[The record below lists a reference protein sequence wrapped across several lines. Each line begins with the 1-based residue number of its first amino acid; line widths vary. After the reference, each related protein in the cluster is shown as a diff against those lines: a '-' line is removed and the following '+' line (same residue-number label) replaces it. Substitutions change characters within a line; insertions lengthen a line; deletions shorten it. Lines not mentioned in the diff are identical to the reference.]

1 MAFLSRL
8 IRETYI
14 AVSLVSLRLLAR
26 PCYVAVAGCRTAGFL
41 GGHARSD
48 NYAAVLR
55 LQRTQPK
62 DRRIYTAPF
71 QESLQCGSLRRH
83 TNRTGQEPQGH
94 KADGNASP
102 ESYEINN

>member
-8 IRETYI
+8 IRKTCHRRQPCVP
-14 AVSLVSLRLLAR
+14 AALGP
-26 PCYVAVAGCRTAGFL
+26 PCYVPSQAAALQGSWRARS
-41 GGHARSD
+41 RSD

-62 DRRIYTAPF
+62 DRRIYTALSGILAVRQPATA
-71 QESLQCGSLRRH
+71 H
-83 TNRTGQEPQGH
+83 NRTGQEPQGH
-94 KADGNASP
+94 KADDNASP